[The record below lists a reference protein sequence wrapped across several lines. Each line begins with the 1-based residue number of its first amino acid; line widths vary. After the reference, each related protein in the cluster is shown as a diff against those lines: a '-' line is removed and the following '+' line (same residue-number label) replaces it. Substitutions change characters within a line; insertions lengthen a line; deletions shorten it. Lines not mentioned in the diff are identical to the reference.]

1 MGITRISN
9 YEIMKKQMSGEFV
22 KYDQE
27 KMIRKFSLPAD
38 GDFIYIRFVGRDYRI
53 DRKTGAVEWS
63 EDGFATAAEADYNE
77 AMTIYDVLCYSK
89 DTCVLSGNFC
99 PVNSLKGVVQ
109 SSKIGD
115 GLYQA
120 AADLFAGKTE
130 QLEAACAKL
139 GEKTEFKGDVAAK
152 IHVFGFLPIILQF
165 WDADEE
171 FSAVLKFMV
180 DENMIG
186 FMHYETI
193 HFMLGHVLRRLKE
206 CME

>member
-77 AMTIYDVLCYSK
+77 AMTIYDVLCYSRE
-89 DTCVLSGNFC
+89 DCRLAYEWV
-99 PVNSLKGVVQ
+99 
-109 SSKIGD
+109 
-115 GLYQA
+115 
-120 AADLFAGKTE
+120 DLFAGKTE